1 MSSGSAVLRRSWLAA
16 ERCDVGVERQLSHFF
31 FRAGVPDHDQPHH
44 GSAEGDKRR
53 RPRDRIDARERCL
66 SFGDS
71 DLRYVF
77 AELKTSR
84 ELLDVARGQGMGA
97 SWKVHIGK

>member
-1 MSSGSAVLRRSWLAA
+1 MGI
-16 ERCDVGVERQLSHFF
+16 ERQLGHFL
-31 FRAGVPDHDQPHH
+31 FRSSVSDHDQPHR

-53 RPRDRIDARERCL
+53 RPGDRIEARERCL
-66 SFGDS
+66 SFGDF

-77 AELKTSR
+77 AESKTSR

-97 SWKVHIGK
+97 SRRST